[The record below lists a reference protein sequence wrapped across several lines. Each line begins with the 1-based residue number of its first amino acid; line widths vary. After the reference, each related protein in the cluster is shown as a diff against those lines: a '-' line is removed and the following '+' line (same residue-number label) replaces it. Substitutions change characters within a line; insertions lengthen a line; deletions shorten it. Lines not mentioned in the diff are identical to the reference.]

1 MTTTVECDN
10 VAFRYGRRT
19 CITDISF
26 TLRTGVTG
34 LLGVNGAGKTTLMGI
49 LSTLRS
55 PSSGRV
61 FILGNDLST
70 SAGRSAAKRSLGY
83 LPQSFEMMGFSS
95 VLSNVEYSAWAHG
108 VPGTDVH
115 DAGIAALRA
124 VDLLNLSTR
133 RARTLSGGQRQ
144 RLGIACATVHRPD
157 LLLLDEPTVGV
168 DPLQRKTLRDM
179 IAALGRR
186 STVLLST
193 HLVEDVARL
202 ADHVMIM
209 HGGRLAYSGD
219 TDDLVRT
226 VPEAEDRAEAIETAF
241 KAMAA

>member
-1 MTTTVECDN
+1 
-10 VAFRYGRRT
+10 
-19 CITDISF
+19 
-26 TLRTGVTG
+26 
-34 LLGVNGAGKTTLMGI
+34 
-49 LSTLRS
+49 
-55 PSSGRV
+55 
-61 FILGNDLST
+61 
-70 SAGRSAAKRSLGY
+70 
-83 LPQSFEMMGFSS
+83 
-95 VLSNVEYSAWAHG
+95 VEYSAWAHG

-168 DPLQRKTLRDM
+168 DPLQRTTLRDM